1 MYKQTNDIDP
11 QKMVCPECQSTMF
24 RVNYNSLT
32 CTNCGWVYK
41 KKVGNKFGA
50 VRTEFN
56 GRKYDSKFEASVAEE
71 LELRKIGK
79 DIKDYEPQYK
89 VEMWAYREDG
99 VKAFK
104 VTHKVDFRIEHNDGS
119 YELMEA
125 KGVETPDYKM
135 RRKFLEEL
143 WLPLHKDHTYTVVK
157 QYKSKK
163 RGLQK

>member
-157 QYKSKK
+157 QYKSIK